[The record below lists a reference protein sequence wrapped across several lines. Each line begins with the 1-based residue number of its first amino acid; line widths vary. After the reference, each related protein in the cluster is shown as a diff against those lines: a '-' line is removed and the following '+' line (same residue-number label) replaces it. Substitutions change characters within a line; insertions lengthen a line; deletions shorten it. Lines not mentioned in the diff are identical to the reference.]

1 MEYRNYWYKVVP
13 VCMRFFFFNSLE
25 KYIDRKSK
33 KSSPSLDL
41 FAISSLLDGPNFCPF
56 LLSTFPIKGSTTFAA
71 GGAAVMARRNRDW
84 RFLFLDIL
92 RLLFPV

>member
-1 MEYRNYWYKVVP
+1 
-13 VCMRFFFFNSLE
+13 MRFFFFNFLE

-33 KSSPSLDL
+33 KSRPSLDL
-41 FAISSLLDGPNFCPF
+41 FAISSSLLDGPNFCPF

-71 GGAAVMARRNRDW
+71 GGAAVIARRNRDW

-92 RLLFPV
+92 PLLFPV